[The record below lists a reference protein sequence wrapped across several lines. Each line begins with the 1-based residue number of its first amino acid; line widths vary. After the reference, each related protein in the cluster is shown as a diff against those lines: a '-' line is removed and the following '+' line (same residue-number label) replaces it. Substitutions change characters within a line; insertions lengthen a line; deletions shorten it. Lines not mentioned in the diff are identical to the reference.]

1 MSTTLPTAA
10 AMANIAAAAIGL
22 PTPLVRLD
30 LDGLV
35 VISSGGL
42 VIISCGGLVV
52 VTGGMVVGGRGGPKG
67 LLVQLEGLRTPQSS
81 KRLSAAWLM
90 PKAVLF
96 ASI

>member
-1 MSTTLPTAA
+1 MAA

-22 PTPLVRLD
+22 PTPLVRFD

-35 VISSGGL
+35 IISSGWL
-42 VIISCGGLVV
+42 VVTSCSGLVV
-52 VTGGMVVGGRGGPKG
+52 VTSGLVVRGHGGPKG

-81 KRLSAAWLM
+81 KRLSAAWLT